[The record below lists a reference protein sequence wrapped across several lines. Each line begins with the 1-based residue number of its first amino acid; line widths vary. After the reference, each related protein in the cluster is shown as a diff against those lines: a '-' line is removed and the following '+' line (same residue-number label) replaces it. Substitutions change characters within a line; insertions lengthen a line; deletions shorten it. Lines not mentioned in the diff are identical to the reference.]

1 MSNEKILEILKDK
14 NFAEKILKMQTPEQV
29 QVAFKE
35 KGVEIS
41 VDEVKIIG
49 SILNK
54 MVEKKTT
61 NLSEEDLNE
70 IAGGGGF
77 GEFMKG
83 VGEGA
88 LDVPLNL
95 ANTVTAYKYQEKIN
109 KWNPLSSTPNED
121 GGVST
126 AANTAGRSVGAQAA
140 VIGGAVALI
149 AAGVVGSKGVKWG
162 YKKLKSK

>member
-70 IAGGGGF
+70 IAGGDGIKGF
-77 GEFMKG
+77 AESL
-83 VGEGA
+83 GEGA
-88 LDVPLNL
+88 MDVPLAIADL
-95 ANTVTAYKYQEKIN
+95 VTGRKYDAIGKA
-109 KWNPLSSTPNED
+109 NPLRHNNITI
-121 GGVST
+121 T
-126 AANTAGRSVGAQAA
+126 ANDTSNVVGRGLGAASA
-140 VIGGAVALI
+140 MVIGAGILMGTGIVA
-149 AAGVVGSKGVKWG
+149 GKGVKWG
-162 YKKLKSK
+162 INKLRKKK